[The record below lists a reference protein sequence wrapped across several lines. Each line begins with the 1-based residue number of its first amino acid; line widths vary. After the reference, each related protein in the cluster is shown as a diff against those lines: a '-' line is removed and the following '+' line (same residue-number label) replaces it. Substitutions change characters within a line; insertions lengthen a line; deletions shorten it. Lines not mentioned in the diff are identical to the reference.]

1 MRVALVSMYTTH
13 HEETGATRR
22 LRRTAEL
29 LAERDHEVTV
39 LCAKW
44 WAGEV
49 VEFKQDGVTY
59 HRVTDAPSVGGFAS
73 RVPFALREVSPDVIQ
88 VASYPPSHVTAVRT
102 AARFLRTPVVADW
115 WTRDDR
121 GGSRAYRRAA
131 KAPNAVLVPSE
142 MVRTQV
148 RELGAAVDSTHLV
161 PEPISMDLV
170 RSADAEERA
179 DVVYARDLDEYA
191 NVESFLLALA
201 ELRDKDWSAAV
212 IGDGPERSTAEQTAR
227 DLRIDD
233 RVEFLGELPANEAV
247 PIMKGAHVFAQTATV
262 EPFATNLLWAL
273 ACGCVSIVEYQ
284 ARSSAHELV
293 EGRERGSLVTS
304 PQELADEIVA
314 ARRFDHETVD
324 DDFAAYDFRRV
335 IEQYVSVYETERDDY
350 GFF

>member
-29 LAERDHEVTV
+29 LAERDHDVFV
-39 LCAKW
+39 CCAQW
-44 WAGEV
+44 WGGEV
-49 VEFKQDGVTY
+49 AEFKQNDVTY
-59 HRVTDAPSVGGFAS
+59 YRVTETPSSGRFAS
-73 RVPFALREVSPDVIQ
+73 KIPFILREISPDVIQ
-88 VASYPPSHVTAVRT
+88 VASYPPSHVTAVKT
-102 AARFLRTPVVADW
+102 AARFLRTPVIADW
-115 WTRDDR
+115 WNRDKR
-121 GGSRAYRRAA
+121 GGSRAYKRAA

-148 RELGAAVDSTHLV
+148 RELGTSVSATQVV
-161 PEPISMDLV
+161 PEPINMGLV
-170 RSADAEERA
+170 RDSSVEERA
-179 DVVYARDLDEYA
+179 DVVYSRELDEHA

-201 ELRDKDWSAAV
+201 ELRDKGWSAAV

-233 RVEFLGELPANEAV
+233 RVEFLGELPADEAV

-262 EPFATNLLWAL
+262 EPFATNLLWGL

-314 ARRFDHETVD
+314 ARGFDHCTID
-324 DDFAAYDFRRV
+324 DDFARYDFRHIV
-335 IEQYVSVYETERDDY
+335 DEYETVYDAEIDDY